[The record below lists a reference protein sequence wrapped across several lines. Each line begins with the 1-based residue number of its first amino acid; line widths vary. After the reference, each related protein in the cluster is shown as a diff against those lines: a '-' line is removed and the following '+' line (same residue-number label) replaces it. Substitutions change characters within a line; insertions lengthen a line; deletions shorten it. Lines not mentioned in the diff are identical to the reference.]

1 MRRWICLLLVAG
13 AAHAAGRNP
22 DLLVAVEFPYSSVPR
37 QLWER
42 ELVWLKNIGVRTVA
56 CSIVSPEPDGGR
68 NPRLDFPGFLR
79 ILRRLDMKLWIR
91 SGPVGRELATQFDSH
106 GGPVAWI
113 ENAAGQSGLPQP
125 PAPVTVVSLTDPS
138 SLVKSRLALASGHGT
153 VLWRDVE
160 DTLASGSGPRL
171 HKGAVSLSGEE
182 RSSTGALR
190 RDALLLRYWG
200 PALESMRTRSIRAV
214 GVKARQLSAPGAS
227 MVSVTNESQ
236 SSWRGALRV
245 FYPPLNRLIALAA
258 IELPRGQSLW
268 LPIGVPLAGGP
279 LCRDCAVFGGDD
291 RIVYATAELNMVEYE
306 NGILAMEFAAPTP
319 GEVVLQ
325 LSRKPSGPLLAAGH
339 PASFDWD
346 ERNLRARLHI
356 PAGTGQGHRVRVGL
370 AIEPPEQSAFIVGAS
385 RLIVGYVNEVKTSY
399 SSEAIAKR
407 SRLRLPPKFQ
417 AAAAAKSPAEIV
429 YRVETPPDA
438 LHGEFVDLALEADG
452 VLMSHARAQLLR
464 PASMRIREAVSSH
477 FGSDTELPI
486 EPPLVTIDP
495 RAGREITVTIRNN
508 FPEIRSYTL
517 EAEGADFDFSPKRT
531 EISIGPAL
539 ERDVSIR
546 VFAQD
551 APPGIQP
558 WRLRLSGG
566 ASVEMPARFVVIPR
580 ARTVSWT
587 ADLYGDGATEW
598 VLENQKVRAVFAP
611 REAGRWLEFVWK
623 ESGVNLLPDTGAWG
637 GNGAA
642 EARAVENGIQ
652 FEGQGW
658 TRTVRLAG
666 DESRVVVEQGPAAP
680 SDSPKPERRAGVQ
693 LRIDRQSSARVIY
706 ELAR

>member
-13 AAHAAGRNP
+13 AAQAAGRNP
-22 DLLVAVEFPYSSVPR
+22 DLLEAVEFPYSSVPR

-42 ELVWLKNIGVRTVA
+42 ELVWLKNIGIRTVA
-56 CSIVSPEPDGGR
+56 CSIVTREPYGGG

-91 SGPVGRELATQFDSH
+91 SGLVGRELATQFDTH
-106 GGPVAWI
+106 GGPLAWI
-113 ENAAGQSGLPQP
+113 ENPSAQAGLPQP
-125 PAPVTVVSLTDPS
+125 PAPVTVVSLTDPAA
-138 SLVKSRLALASGHGT
+138 LVKSRLALAAGHGT

-160 DTLASGSGPRL
+160 DAVTPGSGPRL

-182 RSSTGALR
+182 RSSTEALR

-200 PALESMRTRSIRAV
+200 PALESVRTRSIRAV
-214 GVKARQLSAPGAS
+214 GVKARQLSIPGAS
-227 MVSVTNESQ
+227 MVSLTNEGQ

-245 FYPPLNRLIALAA
+245 FYPPSNRFIALAP

-268 LPIGVPLAGGP
+268 LPVGVPLGSGP
-279 LCRDCAVFGGDD
+279 LCRDCAVFGGND
-291 RIVYATAELNMVEYE
+291 RIVYATAELNMLEFE
-306 NGILAMEFAAPTP
+306 NGILAMEFAAPAA

-370 AIEPPEQSAFIVGAS
+370 AIEAPEQSAFFADAS
-385 RLIVGYVNEVKTSY
+385 RLIVGHVNEVRTSY

-417 AAAAAKSPAEIV
+417 AAAVTRSPAEIV

-438 LHGEFVDLALEADG
+438 LHGEFADFALEADG
-452 VLMSHARAQLLR
+452 VLMSHARLQLLR

-477 FGSDTELPI
+477 FGPDTELPI

-508 FPEIRSYTL
+508 FPEIRNYTL
-517 EAEGADFDFSPKRT
+517 EAEGADFDFSPKRAA
-531 EISIGPAL
+531 ISIGPAL

-546 VFAQD
+546 VFAEN
-551 APPGIQP
+551 APSGIQP
-558 WRLRLSGG
+558 WRLRLTGG
-566 ASVEMPARFVVIPR
+566 ASVEMQARFVVIPR

-587 ADLYGDGATEW
+587 ADLYGDGNTEW

-623 ESGVNLLPDTGAWG
+623 ESGVNLLPAAGALA

-642 EARAVENGIQ
+642 EAKAVENGIE
-652 FEGQGW
+652 FTGQGW

-666 DESRVVVEQGPAAP
+666 DDSRVVIEQSPGAP
-680 SDSPKPERRAGVQ
+680 SDSPGAERRAGVQ
-693 LRIDRQSSARVIY
+693 LKIDWRSGGRAVY